1 MIARPFQPEM
11 KWAILSDVHGN
22 LEALQAVIADLH
34 REKAE
39 RIAFLGD
46 AVGYGANPDEC
57 LLLIRERTEWMVAG
71 NHDYGA
77 VGLTDVSYFN
87 PAAKAAIL
95 WTGKK
100 LSAEGTAFLRGLPL
114 LSQVAGITFVHATPN
129 APGEW
134 NYIFTFPEA
143 EEAFSSMGGELAFIG
158 HSHSPLILAK
168 KGDENVTAPGGE
180 EITLEKG
187 IRYIINVGSVG
198 QPRDGNPK
206 AAYGLYDEAERRF
219 ILKRVPYDI
228 QTAQKK
234 IISAGLPRSLAQ
246 RLSEGT

>member
-1 MIARPFQPEM
+1 M

-22 LEALQAVIADLH
+22 LEALQAVIADLR
-34 REKAE
+34 REGAE

-46 AVGYGANPDEC
+46 AVGYGANPNEC
-57 LLLIRERTEWMVAG
+57 LLLLRERTEWMVAG

-87 PAAKAAIL
+87 PTAKAAIL
-95 WTGKK
+95 WTGKR
-100 LSAEGTAFLRGLPL
+100 LSPESRAYLRGLPL
-114 LSQVAGITFVHATPN
+114 LRKVAGITFVHATPH

-143 EEAFSSMGGELAFIG
+143 EEAFRAMGGDLAFIG
-158 HSHSPLILAK
+158 HSHSPLILTGK
-168 KGDENVTAPGGE
+168 RDGKVTLYE
-180 EITLEKG
+180 EEEATLEQG

-198 QPRDGNPK
+198 QPRDGNPN
-206 AAYGLYDEAERRF
+206 AAYGVYDEAGKKYL
-219 ILKRVPYDI
+219 LKRVPYDI

-246 RLSEGT
+246 RLSEGA

>member
-1 MIARPFQPEM
+1 M

-22 LEALQAVIADLH
+22 LESLQAVIEDL
-34 REKAE
+34 RQQRPE

-46 AVGYGANPDEC
+46 AVGYGANPNEC
-57 LLLIRERTEWMVAG
+57 LLLIRELTEWMVAG

-95 WTGKK
+95 WTQKK
-100 LSAEGTAFLRGLPL
+100 LSQGGSAFLRGLPL
-114 LSQVAGITFVHATPN
+114 LRQVVGITFVHATPN

-134 NYIFTFPEA
+134 NYIFTLPEA
-143 EEAFSSMGGELAFIG
+143 EEAFRAMAGELAFIG

-168 KGDENVTAPGGE
+168 KRDGKVTPFEKE
-180 EITLEKG
+180 EVTLEKG

-198 QPRDGNPK
+198 QPRDGNPN

-234 IISAGLPRSLAQ
+234 IISAGLPRSLAH
-246 RLSEGT
+246 RLSEGI

>member
-1 MIARPFQPEM
+1 M

-22 LEALQAVIADLH
+22 LEALQSVIADLY

-46 AVGYGANPDEC
+46 AVGYGADPNEC
-57 LLLIRERTEWMVAG
+57 LLLLRERTEWMVAG
-71 NHDYGA
+71 NHDWGA
-77 VGLTDVSYFN
+77 VGLTEVSYFN
-87 PAAKAAIL
+87 PAAKAAVL

-100 LSAEGTAFLRGLPL
+100 LLPEAGALLRQLPL
-114 LSQVAGITFVHATPN
+114 LRQVAGITLVHATPHE
-129 APGEW
+129 PGEW

-143 EEAFSSMGGELAFIG
+143 EKAFHAMPGGLAFIG

-168 KGDENVTAPGGE
+168 RGDGKVTLLQE
-180 EITLEKG
+180 EEATLEKAV
-187 IRYIINVGSVG
+187 RYIINVGSVG
-198 QPRDGNPK
+198 QPRDGDPR

-228 QTAQKK
+228 AAAQQK
-234 IISAGLPRSLAQ
+234 IISAGLPRSLAR
-246 RLSEGT
+246 RLSEGS

>member
-1 MIARPFQPEM
+1 M

-22 LEALQAVIADLH
+22 LEALQAVIADLR
-34 REKAE
+34 REGAE

-57 LLLIRERTEWMVAG
+57 LLLLRERTEWMVAG

-95 WTGKK
+95 WTGKR
-100 LSAEGTAFLRGLPL
+100 LSPESRAYLRGLPL
-114 LSQVAGITFVHATPN
+114 LSKVAGITFVHATPH

-143 EEAFSSMGGELAFIG
+143 EEAFRAMAGDLAFIG

-168 KGDENVTAPGGE
+168 KGDGEVTLYE
-180 EITLEKG
+180 EEEMALEKG

-198 QPRDGNPK
+198 QPRDRNPK
-206 AAYGLYDEAERRF
+206 AAYGVYEEAGKKYL
-219 ILKRVPYDI
+219 LKRVDYDI

-234 IISAGLPRSLAQ
+234 IISAGLPPSLAQ
-246 RLSEGT
+246 RLSEGA